1 MEQTRRDSMGPK
13 NNKQIPSLQSE
24 FRTELILTPDAIRR
38 ASGIKINGRR
48 YKSFL
53 FSSDVATIMY
63 TDADAVLAVYPYT
76 PHPSIIKALS
86 IVAPAPLAA
95 GVGGGVTQGPR
106 SGVIAKFA
114 DAYGCMA
121 VVLNAAADVET
132 VRIVKE
138 AIDIPIIYTVISDFQ
153 ELDAHIEAGASI
165 LNISGGK
172 DTTKIVKHVRETY
185 PDIAIIATGGKKDED
200 IIATIQ
206 AGANAITYTP
216 PTTQAVFQKNMEKYR
231 EELLDDYETKNTK
244 IDE

>member
-1 MEQTRRDSMGPK
+1 MEPK
-13 NNKQIPSLQSE
+13 NIKKIPALQSE
-24 FRTELILTPDAIRR
+24 FRTDLILTPDAIRR

-95 GVGGGVTQGPR
+95 GVGGGVTQGAR

-121 VVLNAAADVET
+121 VVLNAAAGVET
-132 VRIVKE
+132 VEVVKE

-153 ELDAHIEAGASI
+153 ELDEHIEAGADI

-172 DTTKIVKHVRETY
+172 DTIKIVKHVREAY
-185 PDIAIIATGGKKDED
+185 PDMPIIATGGRNDED
-200 IIATIQ
+200 IKATIE

-231 EELLDDYETKNTK
+231 EELLADYEMDNR
-244 IDE
+244 DSAN

>member
-1 MEQTRRDSMGPK
+1 MGPK
-13 NNKQIPSLQSE
+13 NNKKIPSLQSK
-24 FRTELILTPDAIRR
+24 FRTDLILTPDVIRR

-76 PHPSIIKALS
+76 PHPSIIKSLS

-106 SGVIAKFA
+106 SAVIAKFA

-121 VVLNAAADVET
+121 VVLNAAAGVET
-132 VRIVKE
+132 VKAVKE

-153 ELDAHIEAGASI
+153 DLDEYIEAGASI
-165 LNISGGK
+165 LNISGGR
-172 DTTKIVKHVRETY
+172 DTTKIVKHIRELY
-185 PDIAIIATGGKKDED
+185 PDIAIIATGGRTDEH
-200 IIATIQ
+200 IMATIE

-216 PTTQAVFQKNMEKYR
+216 PTTQKVFQENMEKYR
-231 EELLDDYETKNTK
+231 KEILVEYQEENIDLDEKF
-244 IDE
+244 

>member
-1 MEQTRRDSMGPK
+1 MEPK
-13 NNKQIPSLQSE
+13 NITKIPALQSE
-24 FRTELILTPDAIRR
+24 FRTDLILTPDAIRR

-95 GVGGGVTQGPR
+95 GVGGGVTQGAR

-121 VVLNAAADVET
+121 VVLNAAAGVET
-132 VRIVKE
+132 VEAVKE

-153 ELDAHIEAGASI
+153 ELDEHIEAGADI

-172 DTTKIVKHVRETY
+172 DTIKIVKHVREAY
-185 PDIAIIATGGKKDED
+185 PDMPIIATGGRNDED
-200 IIATIQ
+200 IKATIE

-231 EELLDDYETKNTK
+231 KELLADYEMDNR
-244 IDE
+244 DSAN